1 MPSYLTP
8 FLWSLRDIRGGFK
21 AFSIVLTCL
30 VIGLAAITTVHVSAS
45 SVLESIQKN
54 SRTILGADW
63 VVRQIYNPI
72 GQSERD
78 WIISKGGRI
87 SETIEMRP
95 MIINPETGDTVLV
108 ELKVVD
114 SLYPLYGEFLVRS
127 GEKFSKVINS
137 GLLLDP
143 SLAERLQV
151 QKGQVLQL
159 GDKTIPVS
167 DWIVN
172 EPDRA
177 GSGRFGLAPRVIMTR
192 ETFKKTGLENPGSL
206 ISYDS
211 RIQWTS
217 NTIPTAKEFQDAFPE
232 ATWRLTTHENASP
245 QIKRFVRNLL
255 QFMTLVGLSALLI
268 GGIGVAN
275 GLGVYFEKRLT
286 SIAIYKMIGVPQ
298 QIIRQIYA
306 YQIAM
311 MTAIGVMIGVGIG
324 TIIPIIGLSFI
335 QNLLPFP
342 ISLNYSFLS
351 LAVPA
356 VFGVLTTWI
365 FALWPFGKAELTS
378 PLLLFRQGSAGA
390 GLRPQSDILVIMG
403 VLIISLSYFIFVT
416 AVDQQFALSFIG
428 GAFTCF
434 LVFGGIGL
442 LIKKT
447 TGQIANHSSLIPR
460 LALTN
465 LGGVRSATVLT
476 LVSIGIGLTVLGA
489 ITLIDRN
496 MRGIL
501 TERMPKD
508 APSFFFLDIQPNQK
522 PEFEQF
528 ILAQPDARKLIMTP
542 NLRGRIVAVN
552 GVKAED
558 ALIDQKERWLLQ
570 NDRGFTYLAKQPD
583 HSEVT
588 SGEWW
593 PEDYQGPPLV
603 SVVDDVERGFGIKPG
618 DSLTVSILGREITAK
633 VANVREVNWASFTI
647 NFAIT
652 FSPGVLDKAP
662 HNWLATV
669 IAPLEREAELQKSIA
684 REFPNVSMVRV
695 TEAVKSIQ
703 DVLTQMVTA
712 VRVMA
717 VLALITGVFVLAGAL
732 LATRTQRSYDIV
744 ILKVLGMSRQKMI
757 QGLGIEFIILG
768 LTASVLAAGLGLAIS
783 WGVLEPL
790 MDLGWVFYPV
800 LTGGVILFGLI
811 IIFVT
816 GLWSIWSILR
826 APAGDFL
833 RNE

>member
-1 MPSYLTP
+1 MASFLTP
-8 FLWSLRDIRGGFK
+8 FIWSLRDIRGGFK

-72 GQSERD
+72 GQVERD
-78 WIISKGGRI
+78 WIISRGGII

-127 GEKFSKVINS
+127 GEKFSKAIDG
-137 GLLLDP
+137 GLVLDP
-143 SLAERLQV
+143 SLEERLQV
-151 QKGQVLQL
+151 QTGQVLQL
-159 GDKTIPVS
+159 GEVTIPVS
-167 DWIVN
+167 DWIIN

-211 RIQWTS
+211 RIQWTN
-217 NTIPTAKEFQDAFPE
+217 NTIPTAKEFQDTFPD

-245 QIKRFVRNLL
+245 QIQRFVRNLL

-324 TIIPIIGLSFI
+324 AIIPIIGLSFI

-356 VFGVLTTWI
+356 VFGILTTWI

-390 GLRPQSDILVIMG
+390 GLRPQSDILMIMG

-447 TGQIANHSSLIPR
+447 TGQIASHSTLIPR

-508 APSFFFLDIQPNQK
+508 APSFFFLDIQPYQK
-522 PEFEQF
+522 QEFEQF
-528 ILAQPDARKLIMTP
+528 ISAQPDTRKLIMTP

-744 ILKVLGMSRQKMI
+744 ILKVLGMPRHKMI

-790 MDLGWVFYPV
+790 MDLGWVFYPI